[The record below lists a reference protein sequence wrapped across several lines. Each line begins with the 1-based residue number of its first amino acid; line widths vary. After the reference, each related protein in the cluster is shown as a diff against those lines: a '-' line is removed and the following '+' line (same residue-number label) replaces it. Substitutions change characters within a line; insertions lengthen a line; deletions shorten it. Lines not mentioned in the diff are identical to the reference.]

1 MSSLCH
7 EPSKLTVIQPSMSGS
22 GSLRAAYSLLTVC
35 FRMSLPLS
43 TIMPTTLAC
52 FFFFLINRFCHWF
65 DAKHSTDL
73 TESCVSKPYPLQK
86 KFLTIFTSDVP
97 GKGNNSSNAQ
107 HSIEW
112 DYQETFYRVG
122 LYNSVRFNRNNT
134 FDKLLFKDV
143 SGWPVFWWNVFQQA
157 PGE

>member
-1 MSSLCH
+1 MNHQNSLLYNHQCQDQD
-7 EPSKLTVIQPSMSGS
+7 LCG
-22 GSLRAAYSLLTVC
+22 LLTVYSQSASEC
-35 FRMSLPLS
+35 PYHCQQSCQQLWP
-43 TIMPTTLAC
+43 A

-112 DYQETFYRVG
+112 DYQETFCRVG
-122 LYNSVRFNRNNT
+122 LYNSVRFNRNNM

-143 SGWPVFWWNVFQQA
+143 SGWPSVFWWNVFQQA